1 MGTIAIQDGL
11 GGWIPMA
18 GPAVDGEGP
27 VGHAVRMRRLAE
39 AGIPA
44 DLFAH
49 VEPAEGET
57 PAEAVERLA
66 RIRAAKDNPK
76 WDCPR
81 CGAKG
86 ARWDH
91 ENYPE
96 LCKPTGGDQ

>member
-11 GGWIPMA
+11 GGYIPLA

-27 VGHAVRMRRLAE
+27 VGNAVRMRRLAA
-39 AGIPA
+39 AGIPV

-49 VEPAEGET
+49 IDPAEDET
-57 PAEAVERLA
+57 PAEAIE
-66 RIRAAKDNPK
+66 RIRRMRDARKHPK

-86 ARWDH
+86 ARWSH
-91 ENYPE
+91 EDYPE
-96 LCKPTGGDQ
+96 ICKPTGGEL